1 MEKLL
6 RENIL
11 PRLDNMEN
19 ELRELREVTWPYCQ
33 AQRDGKS
40 VFHNMREKRTLLRW
54 LDVSEIRKLL
64 RRKAYWMNIDL
75 SVIDSELKEILI
87 DSNV

>member
-11 PRLDNMEN
+11 PRLDN

-40 VFHNMREKRTLLRW
+40 VFHNMKEKRTLLRW

-64 RRKAYWMNIDL
+64 RRKAYWMNVDL
-75 SVIDSELKEILI
+75 SVIDSELKEILK

>member
-1 MEKLL
+1 MEQLI

-33 AQRDGKS
+33 AQRDRHS
-40 VFHNMREKRTLLRW
+40 VFHNMKEKRLLLKW
-54 LDVSEIRKLL
+54 LDVDEIRKLL
-64 RRKAYWMNIDL
+64 RRKAWWMGVSPMLIDA
-75 SVIDSELKEILI
+75 ELKEILV
-87 DSNV
+87 DSAV

>member
-11 PRLDNMEN
+11 PRLDNIEN

-40 VFHNMREKRTLLRW
+40 VFHNMKEKRTLLRW

-64 RRKAYWMNIDL
+64 RRKAYWMNVDL

>member
-1 MEKLL
+1 M

-11 PRLDNMEN
+11 PRLDNIEN

-40 VFHNMREKRTLLRW
+40 VFHNMKEKRTLLRW
-54 LDVSEIRKLL
+54 LDVDEIRKLL
-64 RRKAYWMNIDL
+64 RRKAYWMNVDL

>member
-1 MEKLL
+1 M

>member
-6 RENIL
+6 RENLL

-19 ELRELREVTWPYCQ
+19 ELRELREATWPYCQ

-54 LDVSEIRKLL
+54 LQVDEIRKLL
-64 RRKAYWMNIDL
+64 RRKAYWMNVDPMIIDA
-75 SVIDSELKEILI
+75 ELKEILV

>member
-11 PRLDNMEN
+11 PRLDNIEN

-40 VFHNMREKRTLLRW
+40 VFHNMKEKRTLLRW
-54 LDVSEIRKLL
+54 LDVDEIRKLL
-64 RRKAYWMNIDL
+64 RRKAYWMNVDL